1 MITLDAVAN
10 ALWSLMA
17 FGIVAGAVTPLPAEE
32 GARAQVDSRE
42 HEAHQAAAM
51 TEVQLERL
59 HPARTARGIVFTLV
73 DASFDVGS
81 AALKANAIRP
91 LDEIALFLRQ
101 NPERHVLIEGF
112 TDSHG
117 SSTFN
122 LELSQSRADAVAMAL
137 IQRGVEAPRLGA
149 VGLGARFPVASEI
162 DEHGRERNR
171 RVEVTVTR
179 GAEAI
184 PFRVFSAAT

>member
-1 MITLDAVAN
+1 MITLDAIAN
-10 ALWSLMA
+10 ALWSLTA
-17 FGIVAGAVTPLPAEE
+17 FGIVAGAVTPLPADQAVRTPVET
-32 GARAQVDSRE
+32 RE
-42 HEAHQAAAM
+42 HEARQAAAM
-51 TEVQLERL
+51 TEAQLEQL
-59 HPARTARGIVFTLV
+59 HPARTARGIVFTV
-73 DASFDVGS
+73 GDTSFDVGR
-81 AALKANAIRP
+81 AALQGNAMRA
-91 LDEIALFLRQ
+91 LDEIALFLRE
-101 NPERHVLIEGF
+101 NPERRVLIEGF

-117 SSTFN
+117 SRTFN

-137 IQRGVEAPRLGA
+137 IQRGVEATRLGA

-162 DEHGRERNR
+162 DERSRQRNR